1 MNPLN
6 WRTTWAKLEFRKHK
20 GDLKT
25 CRASSYDW
33 LSIFSGLWVA
43 DALVPGLAIRGAG
56 TFILAGILLGVV
68 NALVRPILLLLT
80 LPFTILTL
88 GLFVLI
94 INAAMLG
101 LVSIFLEDFTLSGF
115 PAAFWGALVVS
126 LTSAFTSYLIG
137 PTGSIEIMVADSKQK
152 RR

>member
-1 MNPLN
+1 MPGFIVRLAVNIL
-6 WRTTWAKLEFRKHK
+6 A
-20 GDLKT
+20 
-25 CRASSYDW
+25 
-33 LSIFSGLWVA
+33 LWVA
-43 DALVPGLAIRGAG
+43 TALVPGMVIHGAG

-101 LVSIFLEDFTLSGF
+101 LVSVFLEDFTLSGF
-115 PAAFWGALVVS
+115 PAAFWGAVVVS
-126 LTSAFTSYLIG
+126 LTSWFTSVLIG
-137 PTGSIEIMVADSKQK
+137 PTGSVDVMVSGSRSRKD
-152 RR
+152 

>member
-1 MNPLN
+1 MPGFIIRLAINIL
-6 WRTTWAKLEFRKHK
+6 
-20 GDLKT
+20 
-25 CRASSYDW
+25 
-33 LSIFSGLWVA
+33 GLWVA
-43 DALVPGLAIRGAG
+43 DALVPGLVIRGAG
-56 TFILAGILLGVV
+56 TFVLAGILLGVV

-80 LPFTILTL
+80 LPFTIITL
-88 GLFVLI
+88 GLFILV

-137 PTGSIEIMVADSKQK
+137 PTGSVEVMVARSDQK
-152 RR
+152 KR

>member
-1 MNPLN
+1 MPGFVVRLAINIL
-6 WRTTWAKLEFRKHK
+6 
-20 GDLKT
+20 
-25 CRASSYDW
+25 
-33 LSIFSGLWVA
+33 GLWVA
-43 DALVPGLAIRGAG
+43 DALVPGMVIRGAG

-68 NALVRPILLLLT
+68 NALIRPILLLLT

-115 PAAFWGALVVS
+115 PAAFWGALVVT

-137 PTGSIEIMVADSKQK
+137 PTGSIEIMVAGSDQK